1 MIDLKFDFGFVQI
14 SYLSSGLMF
23 LALFCVTWWPSAISL
38 GVIISLIFTTDSRMR
53 QMMNDLGETDHLVLA
68 IERVYEFIE
77 LPPEKTCEIIPP
89 SAWPSDGMIEVKNVS
104 FSYIKGNGMTLDNLS
119 FKVLPGEKIGIAGR
133 TGSGKSTLFKL
144 LLRIV
149 ELDTGSII
157 MDDLNTAEINLEHFR
172 SKISIIQQDPILFR
186 GTIRENLDPF
196 SKYTDDDL
204 WRVLETCQ
212 MKELIEHL
220 DAKLNY
226 LIEDDGK
233 NFSAGER
240 QLFTL
245 ARAILKNSKILLL
258 DEATSSIDNHTD
270 EIIQNIIRKT
280 LNSCTMLIIAHRL
293 NTILD
298 SDRIMVLDHGKI
310 VEFDTPGALLKD
322 PESRLSQMVNHMDNK

>member
-1 MIDLKFDFGFVQI
+1 M
-14 SYLSSGLMF
+14 SGK
-23 LALFCVTWWPSAISL
+23 S
-38 GVIISLIFTTDSRMR
+38 
-53 QMMNDLGETDHLVLA
+53 
-68 IERVYEFIE
+68 
-77 LPPEKTCEIIPP
+77 
-89 SAWPSDGMIEVKNVS
+89 
-104 FSYIKGNGMTLDNLS
+104 
-119 FKVLPGEKIGIAGR
+119 GR

-226 LIEDDGK
+226 MIEDDGK

-298 SDRIMVLDHGKI
+298 SDRIMVLDHGKM